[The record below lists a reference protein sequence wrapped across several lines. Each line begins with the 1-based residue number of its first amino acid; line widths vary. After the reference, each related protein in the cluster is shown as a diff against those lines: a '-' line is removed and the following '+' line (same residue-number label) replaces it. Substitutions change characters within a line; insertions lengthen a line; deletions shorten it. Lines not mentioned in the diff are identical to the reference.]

1 MEEFKPVI
9 IAFCCIF
16 CGYTAADLAG
26 SMRLQYPDTIRVVRV
41 PCTGK
46 VDIIHILR
54 SFEKGADGVYVVG
67 CMEGD
72 CRFNNGNIRAKKRVA
87 QAKKILDTIGIGGER
102 VQMFNLSSAEGPK
115 FAQYAVEMT
124 DKIKKLGPNPIKK
137 ALKKKAA

>member
-1 MEEFKPVI
+1 
-9 IAFCCIF
+9 
-16 CGYTAADLAG
+16 
-26 SMRLQYPDTIRVVRV
+26 MRLQYPDTIRVVRV